1 MKATE
6 LRKNLFQNLDHALQG
21 QVLLIEYKGRQLEI
35 SAPAG
40 NSKLSLAVSRDAI
53 VGDADS
59 LIRSEWDESHWK
71 ESDRV

>member
-1 MKATE
+1 MKATD

-21 QVLLIEYKGRQLEI
+21 QVVLIEYKGRKLEI

-40 NSKLSLAVSRDAI
+40 GSKLSRAVMRDAI

-59 LIRSEWDESHWK
+59 LIRSEWDESQWK
-71 ESDRV
+71 ESDRL